1 MQISVYEEHELRAE
15 VGTGYLSESKTDGPA
30 SFDLFDT
37 LVLNLEILSDI
48 GISVSA
54 ESTM

>member
-48 GISVSA
+48 GISVSV